1 MLKIIG
7 TKDEIGSLI
16 DALNNTESCFTTYEY
31 IIKEKDTFHA
41 QCRYNY
47 KDLDY
52 MVRLEYEEEND
63 EYLF

>member
-16 DALNNTESCFTTYEY
+16 DALNNTESKFTIYEY
-31 IIKEKDTFHA
+31 IEKEDDVFHV

-52 MVRLEYEEEND
+52 MVRLEYEEEK
-63 EYLF
+63 

>member
-16 DALNNTESCFTTYEY
+16 DALNNTESKFTIYEY
-31 IIKEKDTFHA
+31 IKKEDAVFHV

-52 MVRLEYEEEND
+52 MVRLEYEEENNGN
-63 EYLF
+63 

>member
-16 DALNNTESCFTTYEY
+16 DALNNTESYFTTYEY
-31 IIKEKDTFHA
+31 IEKEDDTFHV
-41 QCRYNY
+41 QCRYNN